1 MIGAPPPGFM
11 DLLNKKYAIM
21 QQQANTESDKA
32 NAAIRAAAGGIGG
45 GSDIPFD
52 PLMTLK
58 AGALQAQIAHDNAST
73 AAVKTQSG
81 IAEDEN
87 LRNQRASAQG
97 LNTGGLY
104 APRDYWA
111 SRYDAHHGD
120 ESGTPQQAQ
129 NDPEYQKY
137 LAFKKQNPAALPASN
152 KKGLAAVP
160 KTGKTTVHKGEA
172 ILNKPAADKMGRG
185 LIAALNVMGQ
195 QKMGMV

>member
-21 QQQANTESDKA
+21 QQQANTESDRA
-32 NAAIRAAAGGIGG
+32 NAAIRAAAGGVGVG
-45 GSDIPFD
+45 DTPFD
-52 PLMTLK
+52 PLQALRSD
-58 AGALQAQIAHDNAST
+58 ALQAQINRDNAAT
-73 AAVKTQSG
+73 AATKTQSG

-87 LRNQRASAQG
+87 LRNANAGNQG
-97 LNTGGLY
+97 YN
-104 APRDYWA
+104 
-111 SRYDAHHGD
+111 
-120 ESGTPQQAQ
+120 SGTLSRQDAARLHDTIA
-129 NDPEYQKY
+129 N
-137 LAFKKQNPAALPASN
+137 NPLLQLLYGQTPGQLPASN

>member
-73 AAVKTQSG
+73 AATKTQSG

-87 LRNQRASAQG
+87 LRNANAGNQG
-97 LNTGGLY
+97 YN
-104 APRDYWA
+104 
-111 SRYDAHHGD
+111 
-120 ESGTPQQAQ
+120 SGTLSRQDAARLHDTIA
-129 NDPEYQKY
+129 N
-137 LAFKKQNPAALPASN
+137 NPLLQLLYGQTPGQLPASN

>member
-45 GSDIPFD
+45 SDTPLD
-52 PLMTLK
+52 PLQALR
-58 AGALQAQIAHDNAST
+58 ADALQAQINQDNAAT
-73 AAVKTQSG
+73 AATKSQVG

-104 APRDYWA
+104 GPRPWWA
-111 SRYDAHHGD
+111 DRYDAHYGD
-120 ESGTPQQAQ
+120 GSATAQQAA
-129 NDPEYQKY
+129 NDPQYQQF
-137 LAFKKQNPAALPASN
+137 LAWKKQQPGTLPASN
-152 KKGLAAVP
+152 KKGLAKVP

-172 ILNKPAADKMGRG
+172 ILNEPAANSMGRG

-195 QKMGMV
+195 RKMGMV